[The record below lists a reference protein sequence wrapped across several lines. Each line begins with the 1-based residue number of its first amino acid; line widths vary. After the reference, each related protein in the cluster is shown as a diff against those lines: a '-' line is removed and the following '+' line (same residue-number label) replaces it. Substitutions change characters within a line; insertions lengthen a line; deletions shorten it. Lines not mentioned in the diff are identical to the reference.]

1 MIRVFITEAEPEQYY
16 ETDKSFPFPKPP
28 KGCPFPGC
36 RMNVTLKKHGFYT
49 RNFIKSDF
57 SRRILIRRYI

>member
-1 MIRVFITEAEPEQYY
+1 MIRVFITEVVPEQYY
-16 ETDKSFPFPKPP
+16 EADKDFTFPTAP

-49 RNFIKSDF
+49 RNFIKADF